1 MLTKKQKWL
10 IGIAVTFVTL
20 APFAVYAIIFLVAY
34 SNAN

>member
-10 IGIAVTFVTL
+10 IGLAVAFATL
-20 APFAVYAIIFLVAY
+20 APVAVYGIIFLVAY